1 MVLDKVKATGYS
13 VKTRL
18 DRSWSICYEW
28 LKKLLLLLYST
39 VCRMGG
45 RLRSLIPFML
55 LICAYSTGFY
65 FGFHYLWHLTSL
77 IHASYPTPESMLDV
91 TCHLTWNS
99 CFKENKDLR
108 SSGPWELYNF
118 SVRHQIRRDSNL
130 VKITSISVTHSGVM
144 VNHSKPFALI
154 RL

>member
-1 MVLDKVKATGYS
+1 MWSWTKLRQPVILLKPILTGHDLS
-13 VKTRL
+13 VMNGWK
-18 DRSWSICYEW
+18 SYCCY
-28 LKKLLLLLYST
+28 YT

-45 RLRSLIPFML
+45 KLHSLIPFML

-77 IHASYPTPESMLDV
+77 IHTSYPTPESMLDA